1 MRGLIFA
8 LFCGITIMFFVGLSM
23 LSQLYAWPLW
33 LSIVAFILA
42 VIIFT
47 YLMARLTLKMNRS
60 KQEKQQQ
67 KEHTDD
73 GNEV

>member
-1 MRGLIFA
+1 
-8 LFCGITIMFFVGLSM
+8 M

-73 GNEV
+73 GNEA